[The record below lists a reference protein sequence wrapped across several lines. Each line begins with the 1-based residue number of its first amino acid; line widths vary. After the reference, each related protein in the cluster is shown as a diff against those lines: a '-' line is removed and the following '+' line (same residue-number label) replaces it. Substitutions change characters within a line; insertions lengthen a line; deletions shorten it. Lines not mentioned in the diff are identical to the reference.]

1 MFKILSRFQK
11 CKKKSWEKVFLFRDD
26 CIWICCVKLS
36 LLRRE
41 YFWATVNVLKNSPK
55 ILPITKRDFFVKVV
69 SFRFQHYLI
78 PFPICLSKGLLKCN
92 FLDIY
97 LTTFFGIRNLR
108 NTSVM
113 RVILFFKVFK
123 ILSTFQNCKKRLRK
137 RFFFFL
143 DNCIWI
149 GCLTLSLLRRENL
162 PPTVNM
168 FTNSPKILYIPK
180 RDFLQLNCLHSHQ

>member
-1 MFKILSRFQK
+1 MFGIRNFRNTSAMRVIVVWK
-11 CKKKSWEKVFLFRDD
+11 CSKFYLDFRNAKKKSWEKVFLFRDD

-78 PFPICLSKGLLKCN
+78 PFSICLSKGLLKCN

-137 RFFFFL
+137 RFFFFF
-143 DNCIWI
+143 
-149 GCLTLSLLRRENL
+149 R
-162 PPTVNM
+162 
-168 FTNSPKILYIPK
+168 
-180 RDFLQLNCLHSHQ
+180 